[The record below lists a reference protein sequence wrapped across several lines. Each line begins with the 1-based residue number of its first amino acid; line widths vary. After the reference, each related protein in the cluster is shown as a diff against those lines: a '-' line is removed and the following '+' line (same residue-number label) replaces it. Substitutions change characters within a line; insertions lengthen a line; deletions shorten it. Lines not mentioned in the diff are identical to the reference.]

1 MADTGNF
8 QVPEFCCMHVYS
20 AEKGKLIAFKC
31 ASWEK
36 YLQCSERWAKISD
49 TTESKIAIN
58 SANLLDID
66 LNSLNVR
73 PDLPN
78 TSAGYHRACY
88 KRFCNIGKVK
98 EAEKRKVKSEETG
111 GKIIF

>member
-1 MADTGNF
+1 
-8 QVPEFCCMHVYS
+8 MHVYS

-31 ASWEK
+31 ASWE

-66 LNSLNVR
+66 LNSLNVGVTCR
-73 PDLPN
+73 IL
-78 TSAGYHRACY
+78 AL
-88 KRFCNIGKVK
+88 V
-98 EAEKRKVKSEETG
+98 
-111 GKIIF
+111 IIVRVLNASVILAK